1 MPILEVRGGKE
12 YIRAD
17 PRLKAWVI
25 RIVFFGAF
33 RDFVIFSGGERAVD
47 CRKSRRKRSVIVH
60 CLSKKRVFC
69 FCNGVVIS
77 AM

>member
-1 MPILEVRGGKE
+1 MDPCRSEVKGIE
-12 YIRAD
+12 V
-17 PRLKAWVI
+17 PHC
-25 RIVFFGAF
+25 FFGAF